1 MVYHQHP
8 SCKRR
13 VLFYPQNLH
22 LNTTFSLHYLYMRT
36 VHCSCKFEKEKEIKM
51 KKIILIVA
59 LVLATVAIVGVGAGV
74 VFAQDVTPPFT
85 GQGPMRNG
93 EGPLH
98 TFMVVEWSK
107 KLDLNVND
115 INTRLAAG
123 ESMYDI
129 ALSAGVTAEE
139 FPVMMAEVRTN
150 AVNVAVAANVI
161 TQEQADWMLLHG
173 QGMGGMHGTGDCTG
187 SQGQA
192 GSYGRGM
199 MNGGGHGMM
208 GGWQG
213 QQTNP

>member
-1 MVYHQHP
+1 
-8 SCKRR
+8 
-13 VLFYPQNLH
+13 
-22 LNTTFSLHYLYMRT
+22 
-36 VHCSCKFEKEKEIKM
+36 M

-59 LVLATVAIVGVGAGV
+59 LVLATVAIVRAGV
-74 VFAQDVTPPFT
+74 VFAQGVTPPFT
-85 GQGPMRNG
+85 GQSPMRNG

-139 FPVMMAEVRTN
+139 FPVMMTEVRTN
-150 AVNVAVAANVI
+150 AVNAAVAANVI
-161 TQEQADWMLLHG
+161 TQEQADWMLSHR
-173 QGMGGMHGTGDCTG
+173 QGMGGIHGNGNCTGTGP
-187 SQGQA
+187 QGQA
-192 GSYGRGM
+192 GGYGRGM